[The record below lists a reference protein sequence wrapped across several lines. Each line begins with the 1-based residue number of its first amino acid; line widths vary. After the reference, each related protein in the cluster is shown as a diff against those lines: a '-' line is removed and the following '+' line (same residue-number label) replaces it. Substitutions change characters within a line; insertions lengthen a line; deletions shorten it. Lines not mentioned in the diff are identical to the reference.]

1 MEYIMD
7 GKVQSRDFSMDELK
21 HQSNKEMMGC
31 DRTPEEVVNSI
42 KITEGPVTHMSM
54 AVQKTSRTPYSDA
67 TQVSMFFVSWNLQF
81 NRKPEVYSETR
92 SFQWNFMSVWI

>member
-1 MEYIMD
+1 MD

-21 HQSNKEMMGC
+21 HQSNKEMMSC

-67 TQVSMFFVSWNLQF
+67 TQVSSMFFVS
-81 NRKPEVYSETR
+81 
-92 SFQWNFMSVWI
+92 